1 MDLFLDISL
10 LIFLYCNLKLSTC
23 GLRWLFINT
32 TQLFLS
38 MLTLHGLHGS
48 KHVAHILAVYNNQ
61 DYIIKLTE
69 EVNITFLGKA
79 LFT

>member
-1 MDLFLDISL
+1 
-10 LIFLYCNLKLSTC
+10 
-23 GLRWLFINT
+23 
-32 TQLFLS
+32 